1 MFSPLEQFEVTV
13 LSPGLVYWLPI
24 WFVTTNTTAYMFA
37 LCDIF
42 LLLLILAYLEPKVV
56 ARRWQAIFE
65 FFYVFILDMVKAQAG
80 LSAYVFFPLFVLV
93 FTFIL
98 LANLIGLIP
107 FSFTLTAQLIIPFF
121 LALSFNLG
129 FIFFGILFT

>member
-13 LSPGLVYWLPI
+13 LSPGLMHWLPL

-42 LLLLILAYLEPKVV
+42 LLLLFLAYLKPKVV
-56 ARRWQAIFE
+56 ARRWQSILE
-65 FFYVFILDMVKAQAG
+65 FFYVFILDMLKAQSG
-80 LSAYVFFPLFVLV
+80 ISAYSFFPLFILI

-98 LANLIGLIP
+98 LANLIGLTP
-107 FSFTLTAQLIIPFF
+107 FAFTLTAQLIIPFF
-121 LALSFNLG
+121 LG
-129 FIFFGILFT
+129 FEL